1 MPTSVEWVKDDPTH
15 MVAAYTNADCVI
27 YDIETGNPVIKLD
40 TAQVRLLD
48 YLQLISKLY
57 RDSFKGWKWSR
68 PYYQSSVPSHTPA
81 HDHRTRR
88 SAHTFLRQQ
97 YWQTNSCYGGTFGC
111 SHIPCY
117 RYKRPLSDIRKWVFF
132 NKRCTKIDDDNLLIF
147 QAMIVVSDYGT
158 WRQRHVFRKL
168 PLIGKSLMK
177 AYSTWPSTPQ
187 DLI

>member
-15 MVAAYTNADCVI
+15 MVAAYANADCVI

-117 RYKRPLSDIRKWVFF
+117 RYKRPLSDIRK
-132 NKRCTKIDDDNLLIF
+132 
-147 QAMIVVSDYGT
+147 
-158 WRQRHVFRKL
+158 
-168 PLIGKSLMK
+168 
-177 AYSTWPSTPQ
+177 
-187 DLI
+187 